1 MATATLVCPS
11 CQQEMY
17 KLERSGVVIDR
28 CSHCG
33 GVFLERGELQA
44 LLKAETDFHASIT
57 APFEPVEEEEDDED
71 PSSKRA
77 TRRGFLDELL
87 DIG

>member
-1 MATATLVCPS
+1 MTASTIQCPG
-11 CQQEMY
+11 CGEEMY

-44 LLKAETDFHASIT
+44 LLKAETDFHASLN
-57 APFEPVEEEEDDED
+57 APFEPVEEEEGD
-71 PSSKRA
+71 PSTKKA
-77 TRRGFLDELL
+77 TRRGFLDELF
-87 DIG
+87 DVG

>member
-1 MATATLVCPS
+1 MAAATIQCPG
-11 CQQEMY
+11 CGEEMY
-17 KLERSGVVIDR
+17 KLERSGVIIDR

-57 APFEPVEEEEDDED
+57 ADFELVEEDED
-71 PSSKRA
+71 PSKKRA
-77 TRRGFLDELL
+77 TRRGFLDELF
-87 DIG
+87 DVG